1 MRNRLTLTVLTG
13 VSAFTLACQPDVAPV
28 RQSGTEV
35 HDSAGIRI
43 IENPRPA
50 EGSRLAWRVGPGP
63 AVTIGAVEG
72 EDPYIFGWAVDA
84 TRLSDGRIVV
94 ADYGSMELRV
104 FDGTS
109 GAHLAT
115 WGGAGEGPGEFGEL
129 NAVERLPGDS
139 VIAWGWPLRIAVFDP
154 DGNFVRGALLERQ
167 AETTVGLRPVMP
179 VAAMD
184 DGSILASVNPAHIDT
199 LVVELWDGEG
209 RLRTP
214 LGAYQAHEPRTWVE
228 GLNRTQAF
236 GWSLKLSPWGDL
248 AVVTPSEHYEIRAYA
263 KDGSLARIVRMEHVP
278 RSPTGAH
285 VEAYVEAEAVSAI
298 PEALAEMVGGDL
310 EEMREESRA
319 EHRLVPVAE
328 HFPAFASVM
337 TDRTGHLWV
346 EEYELEGEEMDG
358 VLWTVFDPDGHVL
371 GFVETPE
378 ELTIYEIGEDYL
390 LGRVVDEL
398 EVDHVQLW
406 TLERVGG

>member
-1 MRNRLTLTVLTG
+1 MQRRHTVALLTG
-13 VSAFTLACQPDVAPV
+13 LSILTFACRAGDAPV

-35 HDSAGIRI
+35 RDSADIRI

-50 EGSRLAWRVGPGP
+50 EGSRLGWGVGPGP

-72 EDPYIFGWAVDA
+72 EDPYIFEWAIDA

-104 FDGTS
+104 FDGAS
-109 GAHLAT
+109 GTHLAT

-139 VIAWGWPLRIAVFDP
+139 IIAWGWPLRIAVFDP
-154 DGNFVRGALLERQ
+154 DGRFVRGSLLERQ

-199 LVVELWDGEG
+199 LVVELWNGEG

-214 LGAYQAHEPRTWVE
+214 LGSHPAHEPRTWVE
-228 GLNRTQAF
+228 GLNQTRTF
-236 GWSLKLSPWGDL
+236 GWDLKLSPWGDL
-248 AVVTPSEHYEIRAYA
+248 AVVTSSERYEIRAYA
-263 KDGSLARIVRMEHVP
+263 KDGTLARIVRMEHLP
-278 RSPTGAH
+278 RSPTDAH
-285 VEAYVEAEAVSAI
+285 IEAYVHEAAEEMIPMGENLEDRRAEARD
-298 PEALAEMVGGDL
+298 EL
-310 EEMREESRA
+310 RA
-319 EHRLVPVAE
+319 VPVAE
-328 HFPAFASVM
+328 RFPAFASVM
-337 TDRTGHLWV
+337 SDRTGHLWV
-346 EEYELEGEEMDG
+346 EEYEAAGEETES
-358 VLWTVFDPDGHVL
+358 VLWTVFDPAGHVL

-378 ELTIYEIGEDYL
+378 ELEIFEIGEDYI

-398 EVDHVQLW
+398 WVNYVQLW

>member
-1 MRNRLTLTVLTG
+1 MQRRHTVALPTGLSILT
-13 VSAFTLACQPDVAPV
+13 FACQAGDAPV

-35 HDSAGIRI
+35 HDSAGVRI

-50 EGSRLAWRVGPGP
+50 EGARLGWRIGPEP

-72 EDPYIFGWAVDA
+72 EDPYIFGWVIDA

-94 ADYGSMELRV
+94 ADYGSMEMRV

-109 GAHLAT
+109 GTHLAT
-115 WGGAGEGPGEFGEL
+115 WGGVGEGPGEFEEL

-139 VIAWGWPLRIAVFDP
+139 VVAWGWPLRIAVFDP
-154 DGNFVRGALLERQ
+154 DGNFVRGSLLERQ
-167 AETTVGLRPVMP
+167 AETTVGLRPIMP

-184 DGSILASVNPAHIDT
+184 EGSILASVHPAHIDT

-209 RLRTP
+209 ELRTP
-214 LGAYQAHEPRTWVE
+214 LGSHLSHEPRTWVE

-248 AVVTPSEHYEIRAYA
+248 AVVTPSERYEIRAFA
-263 KDGSLARIVRMEHVP
+263 KDGTLARIVRMDHVP
-278 RSPTGAH
+278 RSPTQAH
-285 VEAYVEAEAVSAI
+285 VEAYVEEAARSAI
-298 PEALAEMVGGDL
+298 PEALAEMMGGNL
-310 EEMREESRA
+310 EEMREESRR

-346 EEYELEGEEMDG
+346 EEYEAAGEEMDG

-398 EVDHVQLW
+398 EVDYVQLW
-406 TLERVGG
+406 ALERVGG